1 MEEQSHTE
9 TSSSSSSKGGSSK
22 YIVIAAIIIIL
33 AIAGY
38 AYESNMQ
45 SKPTAMTPEKKTMT
59 AAISPTMAAKTAMFK
74 DGTYSAEG
82 DYVTHVGPKHIKVTI
97 TLKDDLITAADVVNE
112 ADDAMSVHYQ
122 DSFINGYKPLVV
134 GKDISKV
141 HLTKVALSSLTPNGF
156 NSALQLIEQQAK
168 S

>member
-1 MEEQSHTE
+1 MEEQAPAE
-9 TSSSSSSKGGSSK
+9 TSSSSSKGGSSK
-22 YIVIAAIIIIL
+22 YLVIVAVIIIL
-33 AIAGY
+33 AVAGY
-38 AYESNMQ
+38 AYETQMKA
-45 SKPTAMTPEKKTMT
+45 KPVAMAPEKKV
-59 AAISPTMAAKTAMFK
+59 AAATVAPSPSKAMAMYK

-97 TLKDDLITAADVVNE
+97 TLANDIITAATVVNE

-122 DSFINGYKPLVV
+122 DSFISGYKPLVI
-134 GKDISKV
+134 GKDITKV

-156 NSALQLIEQQAK
+156 NSALQNIEQQAK